1 MSTVPFPPII
11 KLNPVASNGALNF
24 YWTQPD
30 DGGSR
35 ISSYNL
41 ICSSISYATSINVT
55 STYCRVSGLTNGQ
68 DHTFQLAATNVV
80 GQGPYAPFYI
90 AQPGVFPGGPRN
102 IGVSTIN
109 STTANVVWAFSTN
122 TNEGQNK
129 YFIVTVVPSTITSTL
144 SSFFIPVYQDQRSQ
158 LISNLS
164 TPHVYTI
171 IVQSVSDNEWSY
183 PSLSSIAYM
192 GVAPGPG

>member
-41 ICSSISYATSINVT
+41 ICSSISYSTSINSA
-55 STYCRVSGLTNGQ
+55 STYCKVSGLTNSQ
-68 DHTFQLAATNVV
+68 NYTFQLAATNAV
-80 GQGPYAPFYI
+80 GRSAYAPFYI
-90 AQPGVFPGGPRN
+90 AQPGVFPGGPTS
-102 IGVSTIN
+102 IGVSTID
-109 STTANVVWAFSTN
+109 STTANVVWSFSTN

-129 YFIVTVVPSTITSTL
+129 SFIITVVPSTITSTL
-144 SSFFIPVYQDQRSQ
+144 SSYFIPAYQDQRSQ
-158 LISNLS
+158 LISNLTS
-164 TPHVYTI
+164 PYVYTI
-171 IVQSVSDNEWSY
+171 IVQSVTDNEWSY
-183 PSLSSIAYM
+183 PSVSSIAYM
-192 GVAPGPG
+192 GVTPPP

>member
-1 MSTVPFPPII
+1 MSTVPFAPQLQ
-11 KLNPVASNGALNF
+11 LNPVASNGALNF
-24 YWTQPD
+24 YWTKPN
-30 DGGSR
+30 DGGSP

-41 ICSSISYATSINVT
+41 ICSSISYTTSINVT
-55 STYCRVSGLTNGQ
+55 STYCKVTGLTNTQ
-68 DHTFQLAATNVV
+68 DYTFQLAATNAV
-80 GQGPYAPFYI
+80 GTGPYNPFYI
-90 AQPGVFPGGPRN
+90 AQPGVFPGGPTS

-122 TNEGQNK
+122 TNEGRNK
-129 YFIVTVVPSTITSTL
+129 HFVITVVPSTITSTL
-144 SSFFIPVYQDQRSQ
+144 SSYFIPVYQDQRSQ

-171 IVQSVSDNEWSY
+171 IVQSVTDNEWSY

-192 GVAPGPG
+192 GVAPPA